1 MQDEARTRVG
11 RPDHDP
17 DGLVLEAWGQGFMVG
32 TLIFMAAITVANM
45 RRRVLLHKLI
55 LAELLLGIGHGTFIF
70 FHEPVYG
77 WYLSCTAIGLNMSWS
92 LHNVIAWMKN
102 RPFMSRRVSL
112 VYIGTVVLVQP
123 YWVLEIYANF
133 AYFNNINTLFLKTRP
148 WEPLFRDPWW
158 IYTTCNLFWVI
169 KSQYNFKI
177 SELLRNGPRFGVMLV
192 AMCIS
197 IIFIFLD
204 ILSVLHVLKGAL
216 PTGINPFWK
225 VRLTLFYSVLFY
237 FRPHRPRIPYI
248 FLTPPQLSFVFKCLC
263 DAVVLDDFKT
273 ALDRLRDYWLEKNGV
288 DDESGH
294 HRATSHSKRTSKSPG
309 PPGTPTSRSRFW
321 RNSTGIIEPLELKRQ
336 LKADESGAAGG
347 DSTASPRV
355 SPRISNENQVSP
367 FRHV

>member
-1 MQDEARTRVG
+1 MRKFTIRDVGDDIG

-17 DGLVLEAWGQGFMVG
+17 DGLVLEAWAQGFMVG
-32 TLIFMAAITVANM
+32 TLVFMAAITIANM

-55 LAELLLGIGHGTFIF
+55 LAELILGIGHGTFIF
-70 FHEPVYG
+70 AHEPVYG

-102 RPFMSRRVSL
+102 RPFMSRRVSMI
-112 VYIGTVVLVQP
+112 YIGTVILVQP

-133 AYFNNINTLFLKTRP
+133 AFFNNINDLFLKTRP

-169 KSQYNFKI
+169 KSQYDFKI
-177 SELLRNGPRFGVMLV
+177 VELLRNGPRFGVMLV

-197 IIFIFLD
+197 IVFILLD
-204 ILSVLHVLKGAL
+204 TLSVLRVLKGAL

-225 VRLTLFYSVLFY
+225 
-237 FRPHRPRIPYI
+237 
-248 FLTPPQLSFVFKCLC
+248 LSFVFKCLC

-288 DDESGH
+288 DVDENSDRQPTG
-294 HRATSHSKRTSKSPG
+294 TN
-309 PPGTPTSRSRFW
+309 PPGTPASRSRFW
-321 RNSTGIIEPLELKRQ
+321 RNSAGIIEPLELKRQ
-336 LKADESGAAGG
+336 QKAEDMNCGS
-347 DSTASPRV
+347 SSF
-355 SPRISNENQVSP
+355 SNENRVSP